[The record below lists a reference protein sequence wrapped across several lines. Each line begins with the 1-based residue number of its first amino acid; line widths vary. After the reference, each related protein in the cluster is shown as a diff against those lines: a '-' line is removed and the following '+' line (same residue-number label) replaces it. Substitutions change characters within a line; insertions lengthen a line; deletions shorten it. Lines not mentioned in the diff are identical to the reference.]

1 MVRLNVQPPRRVHT
15 RVHSALKNT
24 DGPHTLLC
32 DGQSQSNVWSV
43 LLDQQNKYF
52 VNFGTVQQQFSTSK
66 TGRILPGRCHHRLA
80 AAEERPPLEGIRQV
94 YTTFNL
100 DDKEEKPP
108 ELGTY
113 ISQH

>member
-1 MVRLNVQPPRRVHT
+1 MVRLNVQPPVECTHESTVRLQT
-15 RVHSALKNT
+15 LT
-24 DGPHTLLC
+24 DLTPCSVMASHKST
-32 DGQSQSNVWSV
+32 VWSV

-94 YTTFNL
+94 YLTFNV
-100 DDKEEKPP
+100 DDKKRNRQSW
-108 ELGTY
+108 ELT
-113 ISQH
+113 